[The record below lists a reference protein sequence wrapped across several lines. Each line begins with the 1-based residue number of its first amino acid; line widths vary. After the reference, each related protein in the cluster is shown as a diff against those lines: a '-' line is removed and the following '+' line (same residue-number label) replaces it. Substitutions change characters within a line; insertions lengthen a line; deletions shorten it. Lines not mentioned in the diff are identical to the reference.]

1 MKPTKKKNIIYGF
14 HAVESVVLNDS
25 KNINFVW
32 IDKKRKDK
40 RVKKITEILQKK
52 KIRTKFFLRNILD
65 KEAKHKKHQGI
76 IAEYEAEQPL
86 TQESLDEILKKEDIF
101 LLILD
106 EIKDPHNLG
115 AILRTANSVKVDAV
129 ITTKNQAVGL
139 TPTVRKI
146 ASGGAEKTPLIQ
158 VTNLSQTLKKL
169 KENEVW
175 CIGLAGESKKTIYEE
190 KFTEKLAIVMGSE
203 NKGLRRLTRENCDTL
218 IKIPMQGE
226 VESLNVSVATGV
238 VLFEALRQ
246 RKTNLLK

>member
-86 TQESLDEILKKEDIF
+86 TQESLDEILKKENSFCLF
-101 LLILD
+101 L
-106 EIKDPHNLG
+106 
-115 AILRTANSVKVDAV
+115 
-129 ITTKNQAVGL
+129 TK
-139 TPTVRKI
+139 
-146 ASGGAEKTPLIQ
+146 
-158 VTNLSQTLKKL
+158 
-169 KENEVW
+169 
-175 CIGLAGESKKTIYEE
+175 
-190 KFTEKLAIVMGSE
+190 
-203 NKGLRRLTRENCDTL
+203 
-218 IKIPMQGE
+218 
-226 VESLNVSVATGV
+226 
-238 VLFEALRQ
+238 
-246 RKTNLLK
+246 